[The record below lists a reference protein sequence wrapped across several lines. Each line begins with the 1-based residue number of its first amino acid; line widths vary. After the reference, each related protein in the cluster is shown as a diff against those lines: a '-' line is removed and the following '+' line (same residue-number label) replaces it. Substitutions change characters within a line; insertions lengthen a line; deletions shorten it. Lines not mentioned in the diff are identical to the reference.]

1 MYNNISNKNNSNSN
15 INNFIKTGFP
25 KLLKPFEGSIKD
37 IEKITK
43 SFGLA
48 IKIHSDII
56 RKYQSDNTEPQIN
69 HSLRVALILSDEIK
83 MSESDLV
90 CSALLHDIF
99 NKDELTQ
106 DVKDYIK
113 KEISERV
120 YKTISFFNKKT
131 TATTMTTTTTTA
143 ATTKKNQDKSST
155 TASTIEK
162 QLSKIKQADSFV
174 KSIILAERLDDI
186 RSLKNSRRK
195 DKISRFKEETKKYF
209 LPLAEQTNEKIMLKL
224 EIALYELK

>member
-1 MYNNISNKNNSNSN
+1 MHNNIDNKNNKN
-15 INNFIKTGFP
+15 NNFIKTGFP

-56 RKYQSDNTEPQIN
+56 RKYQADNTEPQIN
-69 HSLRVALILSDEIK
+69 HSLRVALILSEEIK
-83 MSESDLV
+83 MNESDLV

-99 NKDELTQ
+99 NKDEPSQ
-106 DVKDYIK
+106 DIKEYIK
-113 KEISERV
+113 SEIGERV
-120 YKTISFFNKKT
+120 YKTILFFNKK
-131 TATTMTTTTTTA
+131 ANA
-143 ATTKKNQDKSST
+143 KKNQDKTSSV
-155 TASTIEK
+155 SSSIEK
-162 QLSKIKQADSFV
+162 QLSKVMQADTFV

-195 DKISRFKEETKKYF
+195 DKISRFKEETKRYF

-224 EIALYELK
+224 VIALYELK

>member
-1 MYNNISNKNNSNSN
+1 MYNNIGNTNNSNSN
-15 INNFIKTGFP
+15 INNFIKAGFP

-83 MSESDLV
+83 INESDLV

-99 NKDELTQ
+99 NKDELAQ

-131 TATTMTTTTTTA
+131 TTTA
-143 ATTKKNQDKSST
+143 MKKNQDKSSS
-155 TASTIEK
+155 ASAIEK

-224 EIALYELK
+224 IIALYELK

>member
-1 MYNNISNKNNSNSN
+1 MYSN
-15 INNFIKTGFP
+15 IDNRKNKKNNFIKIGFP

-48 IKIHSDII
+48 IKIHSEIT
-56 RKYQSDNTEPQIN
+56 RKYQADNTEPQIN
-69 HSLRVALILSDEIK
+69 HSLRVALILSEEIN
-83 MSESDLV
+83 MNESDLV

-99 NKDELTQ
+99 NEDEQSQ
-106 DVKDYIK
+106 DIKEYIK
-113 KEISERV
+113 AEIGERV

-131 TATTMTTTTTTA
+131 SI
-143 ATTKKNQDKSST
+143 KKNQDQSS
-155 TASTIEK
+155 SSSFEK
-162 QLSKIKQADSFV
+162 QLSKIKQADTYI

-195 DKISRFKEETKKYF
+195 DKILRFKEETKRYY

-224 EIALYELK
+224 VIALYELK